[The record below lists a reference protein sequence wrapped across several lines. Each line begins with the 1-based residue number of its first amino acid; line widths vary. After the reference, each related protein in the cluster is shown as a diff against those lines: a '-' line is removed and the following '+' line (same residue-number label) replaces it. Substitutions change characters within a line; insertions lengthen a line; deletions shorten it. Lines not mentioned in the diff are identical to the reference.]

1 MCYFDPLGSVFSQ
14 FTVVSNLVS
23 QTGVAISHTG
33 RRSATYHG
41 PSKEAWILPTG
52 WTVAMVV
59 DTKGKNNE
67 TAYPHTT
74 TTPPVSWVIPLRAVC
89 AATARTSSSS
99 PIYYYFSTVLKARSH
114 GTGQTVCVGYVRIA

>member
-1 MCYFDPLGSVFSQ
+1 MSDGTGQYGVEWVVDLNSGTRALETALKGWVGGYF
-14 FTVVSNLVS
+14 SNLVS

-59 DTKGKNNE
+59 DTKGK
-67 TAYPHTT
+67 TMRLL
-74 TTPPVSWVIPLRAVC
+74 I
-89 AATARTSSSS
+89 
-99 PIYYYFSTVLKARSH
+99 
-114 GTGQTVCVGYVRIA
+114 RILLLHHR